1 MKIKVNLQI
10 FIFAII
16 FYFTKQIKIYT
27 ILMSFAFVHELGHL
41 IAGISLG
48 LKAKSINI
56 MPFGVS
62 INFEDYTSKYVMKKI
77 IIALA
82 GPAINLIIVILGMC
96 NRWEEDIIYANIL
109 IGMFNLIPLY
119 PLDGG
124 RVLKYIIQLTSN
136 TKEAET
142 ITYKLSN
149 TLIIILTLISSVG
162 ILLIQN
168 IGILLV
174 LGYLWMLVIQ
184 ENKRYKLKM
193 KIYSL
198 ISENTKLLS

>member
-77 IIALA
+77 IIAIA

-142 ITYKLSN
+142 VTYKLSN